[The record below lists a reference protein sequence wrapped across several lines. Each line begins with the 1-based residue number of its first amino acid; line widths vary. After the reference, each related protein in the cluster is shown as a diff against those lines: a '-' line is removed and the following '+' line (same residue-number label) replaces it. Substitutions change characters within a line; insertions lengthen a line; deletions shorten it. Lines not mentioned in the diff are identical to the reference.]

1 MNYLELFSLCTKLVS
16 EITPTDHDPSP
27 IAHHGS
33 CCYPARGEYP
43 ARLSHYKFLVTII
56 IGQCI
61 ITSTSPQCS
70 LFYMPAVLFVL
81 SKHRHKT
88 APTTAGRRAPDPPAP
103 EQGAPSICA
112 PISDAHD
119 LAVRII
125 HSIVFPHPIT
135 ALCPHAFVLLS
146 HALFQSTKPPVV
158 YLCFVGHPHRVYD

>member
-1 MNYLELFSLCTKLVS
+1 
-16 EITPTDHDPSP
+16 
-27 IAHHGS
+27 
-33 CCYPARGEYP
+33 
-43 ARLSHYKFLVTII
+43 
-56 IGQCI
+56 
-61 ITSTSPQCS
+61 
-70 LFYMPAVLFVL
+70 MPAVLFVL
-81 SKHRHKT
+81 HARSALCSLKAQAANLRR
-88 APTTAGRRAPDPPAP
+88 APTTAGRRAPAPPAP

-112 PISDAHD
+112 PIPDAHD

>member
-1 MNYLELFSLCTKLVS
+1 MS
-16 EITPTDHDPSP
+16 EITPTDLIHRPST
-27 IAHHGS
+27 INFSRGS
-33 CCYPARGEYP
+33 CCYAYPARGECP
-43 ARLSHYKFLVTII
+43 APVALQVSCDNNNRTVHHNL
-56 IGQCI
+56 
-61 ITSTSPQCS
+61 
-70 LFYMPAVLFVL
+70 YMPVVLFVL
-81 SKHRHKT
+81 HARSALCSHRQQSLRR
-88 APTTAGRRAPDPPAP
+88 APTTAGRRAPAPPAP

-112 PISDAHD
+112 PIPDAHD